1 MADRGF
7 MKRMALGIEY
17 DGTGWHGWQ
26 KQPDGLTVQ
35 DALESAIFQFTQTR
49 IATTCAGRT
58 DAGVHAA
65 EQVVHLDTEIDRRPD
80 SWVRGLNTWLP
91 PSVAVRWAC
100 EVPGG
105 PEGFHAR
112 SSAVRRRYRY
122 LLYNSP
128 VRSPLW
134 HHRAGWV
141 FRPLDID
148 RMREGAGYLLGEHD
162 FSAFRAAECQSITP
176 WKTLHT
182 AQIERQGNL
191 IVFTFEANAFLHHM
205 IRNIVGSLV
214 YVGKG
219 NHPPEWMAELLAGKD
234 RSKAA
239 PTFMPDGLYLSRIFY
254 DPKWGLPQRDDVFP

>member
-1 MADRGF
+1 

-17 DGTGWHGWQ
+17 DGTGRHGWQ
-26 KQPDGLTVQ
+26 KQPDGKTVQ
-35 DALESAIFQFTQTR
+35 DILESAIFQFTQTH
-49 IATTCAGRT
+49 ITTTCAGRT
-58 DAGVHAA
+58 DAGVHAT

-91 PSVAVRWAC
+91 PSVAVRWAY
-100 EVPGG
+100 EVQGG
-105 PEGFHAR
+105 AEGFHAR

-134 HHRAGWV
+134 RHRAGWV
-141 FRPLDID
+141 FCPLAID
-148 RMREGAGYLLGEHD
+148 QMREGVGYLLGEHD
-162 FSAFRAAECQSITP
+162 FSAFRSAECQSITP

-182 AQIERQGNL
+182 AQIERQGNV
-191 IVFTFEANAFLHHM
+191 IVFTFEADAFLHHM
-205 IRNIVGSLV
+205 IRNIIGSLV

-219 NHPPEWMAELLAGKD
+219 NRPPEWMKELLESKD

-254 DPKWGLPQRDDVFP
+254 DPKWGLPQQDEIFP

>member
-1 MADRGF
+1 
-7 MKRMALGIEY
+7 MKNYKLTICY
-17 DGTGWHGWQ
+17 DGSRYHGWER
-26 KQPDGLTVQ
+26 KKNVDTIEGKLTDV
-35 DALESAIFQFTQTR
+35 LSRMCGTEVKVIG
-49 IATTCAGRT
+49 AGRT
-58 DAGVHAA
+58 DAGVHAT
-65 EQVVHLDTEIDRRPD
+65 EQVVHLDTSIDRRPD

-148 RMREGAGYLLGEHD
+148 QMREGAGHLLGEHD
-162 FSAFRAAECQSITP
+162 FSAFRAAECQSVTP

-182 AQIERQGNL
+182 VQIERQGNL

-205 IRNIVGSLV
+205 IRNIVGSLIV
-214 YVGKG
+214 VGKQ
-219 NHPPEWMAELLAGKD
+219 NQPPQWMKILLESRN
-234 RSKAA
+234 RSLAA
-239 PTFMPDGLYLSRIFY
+239 PTFAPDGLYLSRVFY
-254 DPKWGLPQRDDVFP
+254 DSKWGLPQRDDVFP